1 MEDLIHMLNHWL
13 QKVFLKANLNDE
25 KTGLKILFK
34 DVIYGLEVRDS
45 GKIEKLGGVSWSYLS
60 MWNVLE
66 HKGTLE
72 IS

>member
-1 MEDLIHMLNHWL
+1 MEDLIHMLNRWL
-13 QKVFLKANLNDE
+13 QKVFLTNLNDE
-25 KTGLKILFK
+25 KMAPKILFK

-45 GKIEKLGGVSWSYLS
+45 GKKEKLGKFAGSYLS

-72 IS
+72 FS

>member
-1 MEDLIHMLNHWL
+1 M
-13 QKVFLKANLNDE
+13 

-45 GKIEKLGGVSWSYLS
+45 GKRENYGGVSWSYLS

-72 IS
+72 FS